1 MVVVIRP
8 FISGEHMTVPASD
21 RLSQLYTGNGVNT
34 RFDFTFRVF
43 DQEDATGIA
52 VKVDLGTEFETM
64 DESLYQVTI
73 NQDNLGG
80 YVVFNTAPSNQTSF
94 YIAGETPVDQALD
107 ITNYDNFYPDSIEKS
122 LDKLT
127 AILQEWSHLLGF
139 EEQARKLSNIKY
151 DESAQLRE
159 NQIKAELQSSID
171 FIEQNT
177 SAKLQEAI
185 ANGTVSALA
194 ITTVESESDLAEL
207 IKWDGRTVAVA
218 NVGNFKF
225 NSNNNRWERDFI
237 TDRQVVT
244 VSSIDEL
251 LTLPKWNG
259 RTVYVKSYVAGF
271 SVGGDN
277 FQFDMSLQ
285 AINDGGYVINGWK
298 RQKEIEK
305 LTVVDFGAVPNG
317 VTDAMPAV
325 IKMDVWQLSL
335 NDKIGIKFPAGR
347 FALSEWDNSLN
358 QRWNFKVTGVGS
370 QFGYMNNTIL
380 IPINPANTNVFKV
393 KARWV
398 EFGRINIEGGNNPA
412 TTARHFFKNIITA
425 GQFVRVNCINFS
437 DFGGKGFQFQDT
449 LDCKIDQFYGQDC
462 YDNLLFSMMSGDPN
476 GTWTHSTAIELTN
489 VNIQRHKGATADKCA
504 VFLPRCNQSI
514 MRNVWIEDSIFPM
527 NIAEGEWVIESL
539 NCERCTNPVYAQ
551 YAKLNIN
558 FKNVLT
564 TFDPTKGEIGN
575 YNGVTRPN
583 WVTSDYEQGTTQIQP
598 HTVDFNSALMTK
610 FQNSRYRFSG
620 NSEWV
625 FLGTYKMQTV
635 GDALEIEI
643 IGLKQFDNIDSNTL
657 ISSTTSRQARGRAV
671 ISIQNK
677 DNNSGRCT
685 WYAEGSSPITE
696 VRIKTPYAA
705 DTDVYV
711 KLAPYVNSAGLF
723 HRTSSTNRMQSGT
736 PFLFNPSLTKVS
748 EGVAAFGSILVPSSF
763 TVNNGTYGF
772 GMDLTNGNLVLDTKI
787 TAPNKIPIMVNG
799 SIKYIS
805 FTDS

>member
-1 MVVVIRP
+1 
-8 FISGEHMTVPASD
+8 MTVPASD

-80 YVVFNTAPSNQTSF
+80 YIVFNTAPSNQTSF

-244 VSSIDEL
+244 VSSIEEL
-251 LTLPKWNG
+251 LTLPKWDG

-271 SVGGDN
+271 NVGGDN
-277 FQFDMSLQ
+277 FQFDISLQ

-298 RQKEIEK
+298 RQKEVEK
-305 LTVVDFGAVPNG
+305 ITVTDFGAIPDG
-317 VTDAMPAV
+317 ITDAMPAV
-325 IKMDVWQLSL
+325 RKMDAWQLSL
-335 NDKIGIKFPAGR
+335 YDKIGIKFPAGK

-358 QRWNFKVTGVGS
+358 RRWNFKIQGIGS
-370 QFGYMNNTIL
+370 KFGYMNETTIFM
-380 IPINPANTNVFKV
+380 INPANTHVFKV
-393 KARWV
+393 QSRWTEV
-398 EFGRINIEGGNNPA
+398 INLKIEGGSNPE
-412 TTARHFFKNIITA
+412 TTARHFVKNTIDA
-425 GQFVRVNCINFS
+425 GQYIRINNLLFMNL
-437 DFGGKGFQFQDT
+437 GGIGLDFQDT
-449 LDCKIDQFYGQDC
+449 LDCKIDQFYTYDG
-462 YDNLLFSMMSGDPN
+462 YDNQLKVTFSGATT
-476 GTWTHSTAIELTN
+476 GTWDHSTAIELTN
-489 VNIQRHKGATADKCA
+489 VNSQRHKGSTADKCA
-504 VFLPRCNQSI
+504 FFIPRVTQGLMS
-514 MRNVWIEDSIFPM
+514 NVWIEDAIHPM
-527 NIAEGEWVIESL
+527 NLSEGEWIIDSI
-539 NCERCTNPVYAQ
+539 NCERCTNPVLAQ
-551 YAKLNIN
+551 YAKLTIKH
-558 FKNVLT
+558 KNNLT
-564 TFDPTKGEIGN
+564 VFDYNNGGIGN
-575 YNGVTRPN
+575 YNGIPRPD
-583 WVTSDYEQGTTQIQP
+583 WVTSRYETGVNQIHPTYIQAGESLSYGYQTSASRRGQVWYEKWIKVGRYEMP
-598 HTVDFNSALMTK
+598 VDGELVEVECLGIRNGD
-610 FQNSRYRFSG
+610 SG
-620 NSEWV
+620 N
-625 FLGTYKMQTV
+625 T
-635 GDALEIEI
+635 A
-643 IGLKQFDNIDSNTL
+643 
-657 ISSTTSRQARGRAV
+657 TTSATTTRLALGKAV
-671 ISIQNK
+671 IGIQYK
-677 DNNSGRCT
+677 GGNNSGECS
-685 WYAEGSSPITE
+685 WFAQGVSPILD
-696 VRIKTPYAA
+696 VRIKK
-705 DTDVYV
+705 DTTASNPDSTFFLYV
-711 KLAPYVNSAGLF
+711 KVAAYATVSIFNK
-723 HRTSSTNRMQSGT
+723 TNSTNRLQNGTHFTFKSIMQE
-736 PFLFNPSLTKVS
+736 VEDS
-748 EGVAAFGSILVPSSF
+748 EATSADTQYVRSSF
-763 TVNNGTYGF
+763 VVNNANYGF
-772 GMDLTNGNLVLDTKI
+772 GMDMTDGRLIVN
-787 TAPNKIPIMVNG
+787 APVSTNKIPIYVNG
-799 SIKYIS
+799 QLKYITV
-805 FTDS
+805 TDS